1 MKLAALVALAVLALA
16 TVGSAGAATPEPAP
30 DFVDRYVASHFEPVP
45 DFVQR
50 FIVGHPQQPQPTPD
64 FVDRFVVGHAQ
75 QPLDSA
81 DRYALGRTVQTPDFV
96 DRYVARTAAAATV
109 VSVGTVSSPDD
120 GFPIPLAAFIGTAA
134 LLLVGL
140 GTAHNVRTRRR
151 MVPRAL

>member
-16 TVGSAGAATPEPAP
+16 AVGPAGAATPEPAP

-64 FVDRFVVGHAQ
+64 FVDRYIVGHAQ

-81 DRYALGRTVQTPDFV
+81 DRYALGRVVRTPDFV
-96 DRYVARTAAAATV
+96 DRYVARTAAESTA
-109 VSVGTVSSPDD
+109 VSVGTISSPDD
-120 GFPIPLAAFIGTAA
+120 GSPIPLAAFVGSAA
-134 LLLVGL
+134 LLLLGL
-140 GTAHNVRTRRR
+140 ATASVLRARRR
-151 MVPRAL
+151 LVARPL